1 MERKS
6 KITCADVKQIREDL
20 DLTERELAEE
30 LECTVQAVYSWEREL
45 PGSKRRIHPIFAN
58 QLRKLKEEANDE
70 S

>member
-6 KITCADVKQIREDL
+6 KITCADVKQIRESL

-45 PGSKRRIHPIFAN
+45 PGSKRRIHPTFVN
-58 QLRKLKEEANDE
+58 QLRKLKEEVNNE
-70 S
+70 H